1 MKKFNFLFSAV
12 ALLTLVGCNTAKKD
26 NSVSKEEF
34 VAEAEK
40 CEAHEYKT
48 ASLTVDMT
56 ENGQA
61 EKGTYTYTFTAEAG
75 WQADT
80 EEGEGYESML
90 GLTAKDYVNAMGSTS
105 AEDMIKQFETIPGM
119 KFEIDKDSFKNENT
133 YYLNPLRVNS
143 DLVLKAKG
151 SMQISEQ
158 YGMEMNIDMSGI
170 QKYEFNTYGIVTSI
184 YMDTNV
190 TFDVKSN
197 LPEGGLVT
205 KGEEPTAPSGET
217 GPQNQ
222 AMKGTVK
229 IEYRD

>member
-12 ALLTLVGCNTAKKD
+12 ALLALVGCNTAKKD

-40 CEAHEYKT
+40 CEAHQYKT

-56 ENGQA
+56 ENGEA

-75 WQADT
+75 WQADAK
-80 EEGEGYESML
+80 EGKDYESML
-90 GLTAKDYVNAMGSTS
+90 GLTAKDYVEAMGSS
-105 AEDMIKQFETIPGM
+105 SPEEMVKQFETLPGM
-119 KFEIDKDSFKNENT
+119 TFEIDKDSFKNENT

-143 DLVLKAKG
+143 DVVLKAKG
-151 SMQISEQ
+151 SMQITEQ

-190 TFDVKSN
+190 TLDVKSN
-197 LPEGGLVT
+197 IPEGGLVT

-217 GPQNQ
+217 GPKNQ

>member
-12 ALLTLVGCNTAKKD
+12 ALLALVGCNTAKKD

-40 CEAHEYKT
+40 CEAHQYKT
-48 ASLTVDMT
+48 ASVTVDMT
-56 ENGQA
+56 QNGEA

-75 WQADT
+75 WQADA

-90 GLTAKDYVNAMGSTS
+90 GLTAKDYVDAMGSSS
-105 AEDMIKQFETIPGM
+105 AEEMIKQFETIPGM
-119 KFEIDKDSFKNENT
+119 TFEIDKDSFKNENT

-143 DLVLKAKG
+143 DVVLKAKG
-151 SMQISEQ
+151 TMQITEQ

-190 TFDVKSN
+190 TFEVKSN
-197 LPEGGLVT
+197 IPEGGLLPT
-205 KGEEPTAPSGET
+205 GEEPTAPSGET

-229 IEYRD
+229 IEYKD